1 MNKTKLISLIDE
13 FYNKAIN
20 GSNYSYEPIIIIESI
35 KSIIGIDLNTDSRNL
50 VDWLCSYIEKFNF
63 EDFHFID
70 KAIDGIEV
78 ISYKDLEQSL
88 LNGDIPKSVKVLSY
102 LLSVSDGTQVLENVL
117 EIGVKHSPNSVPLIW
132 SVYKMEMFLNKKYIF
147 KSLQICFKSIVD
159 NLENKSNEINS
170 GRINWI
176 NFLKKSDFNS
186 LILYSIYNDDLV
198 RSDRFKKYIPL
209 GLTGYSDKV
218 NLNNIDFEIESKQK
232 KNGRMWILE
241 YINEIKCCDLSVELI
256 LKVNILRSC
265 IKFAK
270 DEKEELI
277 LWNRLNKVISEVK

>member
-50 VDWLCSYIEKFNF
+50 VDWLSSYIEKFNF

-70 KAIDGIEV
+70 KEIDGIEV

-232 KNGRMWILE
+232 KNGRIWILE

-277 LWNRLNKVISEVK
+277 LWNRLNKVVSEVK